1 LMLAVARTS
10 QDAGVIR
17 LLLDKGAN
25 VALQSGAGETA
36 QDWARKLA
44 SPTAMSMLS
53 VTPRQDASPAR
64 VAAAQVDPKTAAERS
79 LALLESSSQKFS
91 ESSGCASCHHQ
102 NATSLAASEARSR
115 GLRVNEQATVARIEM
130 INAGIPPPPIVAE
143 RMDVGVTEIL
153 ASALVALA
161 AEAALPTPSTDLLAS
176 YLAATQ
182 APDGSW
188 HISSGIG
195 DRPPT
200 AEGAITRVAL
210 GIRSLKVY
218 APPARAT
225 EMNARVLKAREW
237 LQAAKPLTAEDRNMQ
252 LLGLHWAGA
261 DGSTLAP
268 LASAILAAQQPDGG
282 WRQQPALASDAY
294 ATGQSLYVLAKAGGV
309 AATDSR
315 YQNGVRYLLATQS
328 ENGSWHVAS
337 RAPKFQAYFNSGFP
351 YAGDQWIS
359 AWATSWATMAL
370 AQAVPPVATRAAR

>member
-1 LMLAVARTS
+1 M
-10 QDAGVIR
+10 IR

-53 VTPRQDASPAR
+53 VTPRQDASPTR
-64 VAAAQVDPKTAAERS
+64 VTAAQVDAENGGERS

-115 GLRVNEQATVARIEM
+115 GLRVNEQAALARIEM
-130 INAGIPPPPIVAE
+130 INAGVPPPPIVAE
-143 RMDVGVTEIL
+143 RMDVGVTGFSRRRWWHSPPKAPRRPPRRTCL
-153 ASALVALA
+153 RV
-161 AEAALPTPSTDLLAS
+161 
-176 YLAATQ
+176 LAATQ

-268 LASAILAAQQPDGG
+268 LGGDSRRAAAGRR

-337 RAPKFQAYFNSGFP
+337 RAPKFQALFNSGFP